1 MIVAVVRAD
10 GASQNLTFT
19 LFLMLYWSLGQTCDS
34 CYLPLFLNMRVLTH
48 VDACTHAWAYTVEV
62 PSPNCEQE
70 EHRSGNQEM
79 GGSGRSSVTK
89 FCNRL
94 D

>member
-1 MIVAVVRAD
+1 
-10 GASQNLTFT
+10 
-19 LFLMLYWSLGQTCDS
+19 
-34 CYLPLFLNMRVLTH
+34 MRVLTH

-79 GGSGRSSVTK
+79 GGLVAALLLSFVIDLTKSLTFPSPASSSVKTGVVLTPSQGY
-89 FCNRL
+89 FRSPF
-94 D
+94 